1 MNQKRR
7 RNSVYPSKGGIE
19 RLKQAKAKGR
29 DDEGKPLTF
38 ERIAEKAQVS
48 NKTVQRFFRGEQPV
62 DLGYANAI
70 IEALGLKEEDV
81 LSSEEEDVLSSEESL
96 VVESIDRIEARSAE
110 LERHGTH
117 SERAGKLIQELERKL
132 KGLKKSTEDS
142 HQAMDWLKANRKALA
157 QEAAKAAL
165 KEHYNQPSAS
175 GDADDSEK
183 VDQFAKD
190 IRKYLQLL
198 YYSLEEGTWKLIEQ
212 AIQESVIPLNL
223 ESKFYAKALIFI
235 KDQRVAKELPPEAA
249 KEITLCLD
257 YLINIIFIRF

>member
-7 RNSVYPSKGGIE
+7 SRGVRPSKGGIE
-19 RLKQAKAKGR
+19 RLEQAKEKGR
-29 DDEGKPLTF
+29 DDEGKQLTF
-38 ERIAEKAQVS
+38 ERIAGKAQVS
-48 NKTVQRFFRGEQPV
+48 DKTVKRLFNGDAV
-62 DLGYANAI
+62 DPSSAVAI
-70 IEALGLKEEDV
+70 IEALGLKKEE
-81 LSSEEEDVLSSEESL
+81 VLSSEESL
-96 VVESIDRIEARSAE
+96 VVESIERIEARSAE
-110 LERHGTH
+110 LERPGTH
-117 SERAGKLIQELERKL
+117 SERAGKATEELQSKL

-142 HQAMDWLKANRKALA
+142 YQAMYWLQANQKALA

-165 KEHYNQPSAS
+165 KEHYNQPTAS

-190 IRKYLQLL
+190 IGKYLQLL
-198 YYSLEEGTWKLIEQ
+198 YYSLEQGTWKLIEQ

-249 KEITLCLD
+249 KELTLCLD
-257 YLINIIFIRF
+257 YLINIIPIRF

>member
-1 MNQKRR
+1 MNQNSRR
-7 RNSVYPSKGGIE
+7 RGVYPSKGGIE
-19 RLKQAKAKGR
+19 RLKRAKAKGR

-38 ERIAEKAQVS
+38 ERIAGKAQVS
-48 NKTVQRFFRGEQPV
+48 DNTVKRFFRKEAV
-62 DLGYANAI
+62 DRSSAVAI

-81 LSSEEEDVLSSEESL
+81 LSSEESL
-96 VVESIDRIEARSAE
+96 VVESIEKIEARSAE

-117 SERAGKLIQELERKL
+117 SDRAGKLIKELERKL
-132 KGLKKSTEDS
+132 KGLKKSTDDT
-142 HQAMDWLKANRKALA
+142 HQARDWLKANRKALA

-165 KEHYNQPSAS
+165 REHYNQPIAG

-183 VDQFAKD
+183 VEQFAKD

-198 YYSLEEGTWKLIEQ
+198 YYSLEEGTWNLIDQ

-235 KDQRVAKELPPEAA
+235 KDQRVAKELSPEAA
-249 KEITLCLD
+249 KELTLCLD
-257 YLINIIFIRF
+257 YLINIISIRF